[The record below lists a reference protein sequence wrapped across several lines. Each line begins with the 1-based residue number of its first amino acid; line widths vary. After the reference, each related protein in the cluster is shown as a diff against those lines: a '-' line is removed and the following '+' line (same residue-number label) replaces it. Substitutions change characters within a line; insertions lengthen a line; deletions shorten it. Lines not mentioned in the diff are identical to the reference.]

1 MEART
6 EGKGALLNVKM
17 DIQVEKR
24 KATRIAN
31 LERAKELGAI
41 TDDEFKA
48 QVRAV
53 LGLGGEGATSYV
65 KSALHRFDNLAVQL
79 FPTFDDVVLC
89 MVFCTPPNFQ

>member
-1 MEART
+1 MTSIAWTMEART

-24 KATRIAN
+24 KAARIAN

-53 LGLGGEGATSYV
+53 LGLGGEGVT
-65 KSALHRFDNLAVQL
+65 L
-79 FPTFDDVVLC
+79 
-89 MVFCTPPNFQ
+89 